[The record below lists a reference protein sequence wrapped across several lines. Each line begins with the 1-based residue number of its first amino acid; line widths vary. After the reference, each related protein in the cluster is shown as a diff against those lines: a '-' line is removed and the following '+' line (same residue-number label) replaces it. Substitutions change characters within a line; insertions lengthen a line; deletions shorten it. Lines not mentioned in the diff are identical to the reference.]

1 MARMGNFDMRGLEQF
16 RDNLKKLQDP
26 DVFVQECAKELAA
39 RLLRKV
45 IKRTPKGDYSET
57 YDLEDD
63 GQEKFLVMSDKKGG
77 TLKRGWT
84 TQRDGSGSEGLKTR
98 GATEFID
105 TLKVQHFG
113 NSYVIEII
121 NSVEY
126 ASYVEYGHRQQPG
139 RYVPA
144 IAKRLKKGWA
154 EGQFMMTISEEEIR
168 KSAPGILEK
177 KIYNYLRSAF
187 KNG

>member
-45 IKRTPKGDYSET
+45 IKRTPVGDYSET

-77 TLKRGWT
+77 TLRRGWT
-84 TQRDGSGSEGLKTR
+84 AGEIRKEG
-98 GATEFID
+98 
-105 TLKVQHFG
+105 H
-113 NSYVIEII
+113 SYVIEIS
-121 NSVEY
+121 NTVEY